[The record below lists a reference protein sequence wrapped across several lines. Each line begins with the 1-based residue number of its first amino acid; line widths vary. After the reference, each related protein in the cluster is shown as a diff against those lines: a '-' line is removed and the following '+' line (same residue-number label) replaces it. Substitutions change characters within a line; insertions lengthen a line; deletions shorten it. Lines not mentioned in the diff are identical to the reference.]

1 MKGSHPEAIQE
12 IKAKSVKF
20 SDSKVK
26 MFPDHVKVIGD
37 GAFFSQLMQMRDGY
51 LDGHQVSHKCSE
63 DPSVISR
70 KVYRV
75 NGSRRQMSPRTQ

>member
-12 IKAKSVKF
+12 IKAKSAKF

-37 GAFFSQLMQMRDGY
+37 GAFFSQLMQMKDGY
-51 LDGHQVSHKCSE
+51 LDGHQVSQS
-63 DPSVISR
+63 
-70 KVYRV
+70 
-75 NGSRRQMSPRTQ
+75 